1 MNEYKGKP
9 EWAQSRREK
18 ANAARIAEGLPPRR
32 RRWPWVLL
40 ILIVLGI
47 AGYVVYTMFMAPP
60 PPAAPEPEPE
70 PAALV
75 MQINTFEVATV
86 TPQRLTRTVRV
97 SGPMNP
103 LRQTQI
109 SAEVGGEV
117 SAVNVRPGDR
127 VEQGD
132 VLVQISTRDLEIQL
146 EQQRSTAE
154 ATRAQLELAESQLE
168 RTRTLIER
176 GLAPSSGL
184 EEAETQA
191 AALRAN
197 LAALDSGV
205 TSAENALAK
214 ATITAPF
221 AGIISSRSVQPG
233 QTIGAGSGLVGLV
246 DLSVLEFQASAPVS
260 ASTSVATGQDVM
272 VTVEGFANRSFV
284 GTVSGISPVAIEGT
298 RSIPIFVTLENEDGL
313 LRGGMFATG
322 QIIVDDAPDAIAVA
336 TPALREDDE
345 GTYVLV
351 VEGDRV
357 VRRPVEVGPQWN
369 NGDVTQILSG
379 LEAGETVVSAALP
392 EVNPGD
398 LVELVD
404 F

>member
-1 MNEYKGKP
+1 
-9 EWAQSRREK
+9 
-18 ANAARIAEGLPPRR
+18 
-32 RRWPWVLL
+32 
-40 ILIVLGI
+40 VLGI
-47 AGYVVYTMFMAPP
+47 GGYVAYTLVMAPP
-60 PPAAPEPEPE
+60 PPAPEPEPE

-75 MQINTFEVATV
+75 MQINTFEIATIE
-86 TPQRLTRTVRV
+86 PQRLTRTVRV
-97 SGPMNP
+97 SGLMMP

-127 VEQGD
+127 VEAGD

-168 RTRTLIER
+168 RVRTLIER

-197 LAALDSGV
+197 LAALDSAV
-205 TSAENALAK
+205 SSAEIALGK
-214 ATITAPF
+214 ATVNSPF
-221 AGIISSRSVQPG
+221 AGIVSSRSIQPG
-233 QTIGAGSGLVGLV
+233 QTIGAGTGLVGLV
-246 DLSVLEFQASAPVS
+246 DLSVLEFQASAPVGS
-260 ASTSVATGQDVM
+260 STAVATGQEVA
-272 VTVEGFANRSFV
+272 VTVEGFADRTFM

-298 RSIPIFVTLENEDGL
+298 RSIPIYVTLENEDGL

-322 QIIVDDAPDAIAVA
+322 QIIVDDAEDAIAVP
-336 TPALREDDE
+336 TPALRQDDE
-345 GTYVLV
+345 GAYILV
-351 VEGDRV
+351 IEGDRV
-357 VRRPVEVGPQWN
+357 VRRPVEAGPQWN
-369 NGDVTQILSG
+369 NGDLTQILSG
-379 LEAGETVVSAALP
+379 LDAGETVISAALP

-398 LVELVD
+398 LIELVD